1 MLMECGAA
9 NLSGGMQHVVCQ
21 SAEVLDGCCHPKS
34 LAAVAAHLTRC
45 NRRVDMLQDITQ
57 RSTQACGYLIFR
69 GNKLSSE
76 S

>member
-45 NRRVDMLQDITQ
+45 KRCVDMLQDITHKEAL
-57 RSTQACGYLIFR
+57 RPVGI
-69 GNKLSSE
+69 
-76 S
+76 